1 MEGGSIGLG
10 VPRLSTPLALIV
22 CYLIRLR
29 WEEHLD
35 CWASIV
41 NIIMQKSI
49 NLFVKIMKEFYS

>member
-10 VPRLSTPLALIV
+10 VPRLSTPLALI
-22 CYLIRLR
+22 RLK

-41 NIIMQKSI
+41 NIIMQKII
-49 NLFVKIMKEFYS
+49 NLFLKIMKDFYS

>member
-1 MEGGSIGLG
+1 MKLVDEF
-10 VPRLSTPLALIV
+10 STPLALIV

-41 NIIMQKSI
+41 NIIVQKII
-49 NLFVKIMKEFYS
+49 NLFVKIIKDFYS